1 MNICIHD
8 FICFQAVF
16 TPFEFTFDFM
26 NLIFVLAKFSH
37 LYSLWQLLGR
47 NI

>member
-26 NLIFVLAKFSH
+26 NLIFHAGKVFPFIFPMAAVRS
-37 LYSLWQLLGR
+37 
-47 NI
+47 